1 MATVFFE
8 RRISSARGSESV
20 AADIMR
26 HFHARQH
33 LGKATIICD
42 HPLIMLSAARKQWLK
57 LSRHAQ
63 KQRASTL
70 NADKILKYTHTITRM
85 QNMRFTMKS
94 ARDYPEADVFFVTP
108 EDGNHMVH
116 FNQSAYVIPA
126 LTDDGANI
134 LIQHMREDGLIIDYS
149 HGIDWKRHGL
159 APKKSLET
167 EVTRQWERMHELL
180 GSYGINPRQLDRGGY
195 QNIDAMDDALDT
207 LLGVSRTFLAIA
219 SDFHH
224 ALEVARPLRTTKE
237 MRQQFDV
244 VMLLAHRVQ
253 ALSTGSF
260 TQRFLEIYNE
270 DDTFYLY
277 DNRWH
282 QTYNTLESIELAIAR
297 HQAQGRKN
305 LTEALHN
312 AARNSGSAGHVF
324 RLGAL

>member
-33 LGKATIICD
+33 LGKAAIICD

-85 QNMRFTMKS
+85 QNMRFTLKS
-94 ARDYPEADVFFVTP
+94 AQEYPEADIFF
-108 EDGNHMVH
+108 MVPDDIGRMA
-116 FNQSAYVIPA
+116 FCQSAYVIPA
-126 LTDDGANI
+126 LSDTAANT
-134 LIQHMREDGLIIDYS
+134 LVQHMRDDALIVDYS
-149 HGIDWKRHGL
+149 HGIDWKQYAL
-159 APKKSLET
+159 APKKVLEA
-167 EVTRQWERMHELL
+167 EVLRQWERMHELL
-180 GSYGINPRQLDRGGY
+180 ASYDINPKQLDKGGF

-207 LLGVSRTFLAIA
+207 LLGIGRNFLTLA

-253 ALSTGSF
+253 ALSTGAF

-277 DNRWH
+277 DNQWR
-282 QTYNTLESIELAIAR
+282 QVFNSLEAVEIAATRHGARGRNNLAA
-297 HQAQGRKN
+297 
-305 LTEALHN
+305 ALHE
-312 AARNSGSAGHVF
+312 ATLSANT
-324 RLGAL
+324 

>member
-33 LGKATIICD
+33 LGKATIVCD

-94 ARDYPEADVFFVTP
+94 ARNYPEADVFFVTP
-108 EDGNHMVH
+108 QECRLMTHV
-116 FNQSAYVIPA
+116 NQSAYIIPA
-126 LTDDGANI
+126 LDDDASDT
-134 LIQHMREDGLIIDYS
+134 LIQHMHEDGLIVDYS
-149 HGIDWKRHGL
+149 HGIDWKNHGL
-159 APKKSLET
+159 LPKKVLET
-167 EVTRQWERMHELL
+167 EVAHQWDQVHRLLASHE
-180 GSYGINPRQLDRGGY
+180 INPRQLDRGGH

-207 LLGVSRTFLAIA
+207 LLGISQTFLAIA
-219 SDFHH
+219 SSFHH

-253 ALSTGSF
+253 ALSTGAF

-277 DNRWH
+277 DNTWRQLH
-282 QTYNTLESIELAIAR
+282 NTLESIELAIAR
-297 HQAQGRKN
+297 HRARGRKN
-305 LTEALHN
+305 LSAALHDV
-312 AARNSGSAGHVF
+312 AYGKSHAHVF